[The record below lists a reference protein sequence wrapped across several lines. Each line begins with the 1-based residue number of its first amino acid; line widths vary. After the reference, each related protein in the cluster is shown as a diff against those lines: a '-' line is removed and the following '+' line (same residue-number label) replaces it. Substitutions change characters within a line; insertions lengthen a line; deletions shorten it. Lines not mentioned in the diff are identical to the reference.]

1 MYIITSKQ
9 NDTVVGFGR
18 KIHYNGASGYPC
30 LTEEGLFFPA
40 EQVKVHEVKNIPQTL
55 SAWNWKFDGQ
65 NFSEIIIDENPVI
78 EEEEEDIEV
87 EEEISETEEEEI
99 EAEEIPTTEE

>member
-9 NDTVVGFGR
+9 NNTVVGFGR

-65 NFSEIIIDENPVI
+65 NFSEIIIDENPII
-78 EEEEEDIEV
+78 EEETSEEEV
-87 EEEISETEEEEI
+87 ENEEEAET
-99 EAEEIPTTEE
+99 EEIPTTEE

>member
-1 MYIITSKQ
+1 MYIIASKQ

-40 EQVKVHEVKNIPQTL
+40 DQVKVYEVKNIPQNLAPWT
-55 SAWNWKFDGQ
+55 WKFDGQ
-65 NFSEIIIDENPVI
+65 NFSEIII
-78 EEEEEDIEV
+78 EESVEV
-87 EEEISETEEEEI
+87 EDSNEEEEI
-99 EAEEIPTTEE
+99 VEEEKEDIPSIVV